1 MQTTEQHMYS
11 ESWCGP
17 QYTSRE
23 KDLQTKKRTRT
34 VRNSAQRRTHH
45 QPRPSRFAEPL
56 LLCRIAAP
64 PTQRLVPT
72 RRWRGWDNKRV
83 ASGVEMSHI
92 CTRKK
97 KHQLVVA
104 QPTNTEDDANLFSR
118 MSNRNTTLRPRAR
131 LQSSL
136 SCAWPNLSRVLLPL
150 TFNTILHETA
160 GHQAAPTLLPQI
172 REASLTQRFARYK

>member
-1 MQTTEQHMYS
+1 
-11 ESWCGP
+11 
-17 QYTSRE
+17 
-23 KDLQTKKRTRT
+23 
-34 VRNSAQRRTHH
+34 
-45 QPRPSRFAEPL
+45 
-56 LLCRIAAP
+56 
-64 PTQRLVPT
+64 
-72 RRWRGWDNKRV
+72 
-83 ASGVEMSHI
+83 MSHI

-172 REASLTQRFARYK
+172 REASLHTAICEMQVISQCTPLHHFPEPANHSEP